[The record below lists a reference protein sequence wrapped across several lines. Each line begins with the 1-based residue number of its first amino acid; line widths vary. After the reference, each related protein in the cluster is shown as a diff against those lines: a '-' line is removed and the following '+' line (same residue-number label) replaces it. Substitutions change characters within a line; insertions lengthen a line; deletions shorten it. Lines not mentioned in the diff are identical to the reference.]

1 MYQFVMKGGY
11 LMYPI
16 MFCSVLTLAIL
27 FERLFA
33 LRRSRVIPER
43 FIIEVSDLVRQQR
56 MEDAMT
62 QCRLNDSSIAR
73 VLMAGIS
80 RHHKSRPQVKEAIED
95 VGRLEAAN
103 LERFLTILGTI
114 AGIAPLLGL
123 LGTVTGMIKA
133 FNVISHAGIGNPQM
147 LAGGISEA
155 LITTAAGL
163 TVAIPA
169 FVFYKLLRSRVD
181 KRILRMERVSIEV
194 LDLIDH
200 EKGSEGS
207 S

>member
-16 MFCSVLTLAIL
+16 ILCSILTLAIL

-33 LRRSRVIPER
+33 LRRSRIIPEK

-56 MEDAMT
+56 MEDALT
-62 QCRLNDSSIAR
+62 QCRLNESSISR
-73 VLMAGIS
+73 ILMAGIS
-80 RHHKSRPQVKEAIED
+80 RHDKSRQQVKEAIED
-95 VGRLEAAN
+95 IGRLEAAN
-103 LERFLTILGTI
+103 LERYLTILGTI

-133 FNVISHAGIGNPQM
+133 FSVISHAGIGNPQM

-181 KRILRMERVSIEV
+181 KRILRMERVSIEL
-194 LDLIDH
+194 LDLINQ
-200 EKGSEGS
+200 EKG
-207 S
+207 

>member
-16 MFCSVLTLAIL
+16 ILCSILTLAIL

-33 LRRSRVIPER
+33 LRRSRIIPEK

-56 MEDAMT
+56 MEDALT
-62 QCRLNDSSIAR
+62 QCRLNDSSISR
-73 VLMAGIS
+73 ILMAGIS
-80 RHHKSRPQVKEAIED
+80 RYQRSRQQVKEAIED
-95 VGRLEAAN
+95 IGRLEAAN
-103 LERFLTILGTI
+103 LERYLAILGTI

-133 FNVISHAGIGNPQM
+133 FSVISHAGIGNPQM

-181 KRILRMERVSIEV
+181 KRILRM
-194 LDLIDH
+194 
-200 EKGSEGS
+200 
-207 S
+207 

>member
-16 MFCSVLTLAIL
+16 MICSVLTLAIL

-33 LRRSRVIPER
+33 LRRSRIIPDK

-56 MEDAMT
+56 MEDALT
-62 QCRLNDSSIAR
+62 QCRLNNSSIAR

-80 RHHKSRPQVKEAIED
+80 RHNKSRQQVKEAIED

-133 FNVISHAGIGNPQM
+133 FSVISHAGIGNPQM

-169 FVFYKLLRSRVD
+169 FVFFKLLRSRVD
-181 KRILRMERVSIEV
+181 KRILRMERVSIEI
-194 LDLIDH
+194 LDLIDQ
-200 EKGSEGS
+200 EGELG
-207 S
+207 

>member
-1 MYQFVMKGGY
+1 MYQFVMKGGV

-16 MFCSVLTLAIL
+16 LLCSILTLAIL

-33 LRRSRVIPER
+33 LRRSRVIPEK
-43 FIIEVSDLVRQQR
+43 FIIEVRDLVRQGR

-62 QCRLNDSSIAR
+62 KCRLNDSSIAR

-80 RHHKSRPQVKEAIED
+80 RHTKPHQQIKEAIED

-163 TVAIPA
+163 VVAIPA
-169 FVFYKLLRSRVD
+169 FVFYKILRARVD
-181 KRILRMERVSIEV
+181 KRILRMERVSLEM
-194 LDLIDH
+194 LDLIGQDN
-200 EKGSEGS
+200 E
-207 S
+207 

>member
-16 MFCSVLTLAIL
+16 MICSVLTLAIL

-33 LRRSRVIPER
+33 LRRSRIIPDK

-56 MEDAMT
+56 MEDALT
-62 QCRLNDSSIAR
+62 QCRLNNSSIAR

-80 RHHKSRPQVKEAIED
+80 RHNKSRQQVKEAIED

-133 FNVISHAGIGNPQM
+133 FSVISHAGIGNPQM

-155 LITTAAGL
+155 LITTATGL

-181 KRILRMERVSIEV
+181 KRILRMERVSIEI

-200 EKGSEGS
+200 DGE
-207 S
+207 

>member
-16 MFCSVLTLAIL
+16 MFCSVLTLAIF

-33 LRRSRVIPER
+33 LRRSRIIPDK

-62 QCRLNDSSIAR
+62 QCRLNNSSIAR

-80 RHHKSRPQVKEAIED
+80 RHDKSRQQVKEAIED
-95 VGRLEAAN
+95 VGRLEAAT

-133 FNVISHAGIGNPQM
+133 FNVISLAGIGNPQM

-169 FVFYKLLRSRVD
+169 FVFYKFLRSRVD
-181 KRILRMERVSIEV
+181 KRVLRMERASIEI
-194 LDLIDH
+194 LDLIDQ
-200 EKGSEGS
+200 EGERG
-207 S
+207 

>member
-16 MFCSVLTLAIL
+16 ILCSILTLAIL

-33 LRRSRVIPER
+33 LRRSRIIPEK

-56 MEDAMT
+56 MEDALT
-62 QCRLNDSSIAR
+62 QCRLNDSSISR
-73 VLMAGIS
+73 ILMAGIS
-80 RHHKSRPQVKEAIED
+80 RHDKSRQQVKEAIED
-95 VGRLEAAN
+95 IGRLEAAN
-103 LERFLTILGTI
+103 LERFLNILGTI

-133 FNVISHAGIGNPQM
+133 FSVISHAGIGNPQM

-181 KRILRMERVSIEV
+181 KRILRMERVSIEL
-194 LDLIDH
+194 LDLINQ
-200 EKGSEGS
+200 EKE
-207 S
+207 

>member
-16 MFCSVLTLAIL
+16 MLCSVLTLAIF

-33 LRRSRVIPER
+33 LRRSRIIPEK

-62 QCRLNDSSIAR
+62 QCRLNNSSISR

-80 RHHKSRPQVKEAIED
+80 RHNRTRQQVKEAIED
-95 VGRLEAAN
+95 VGRLEAAT

-133 FNVISHAGIGNPQM
+133 FTVISNAGIGNPQM

-169 FVFYKLLRSRVD
+169 FVFYKFLRSRVD
-181 KRILRMERVSIEV
+181 KRILIMEKASIDI
-194 LDLIDH
+194 LDLIDQ
-200 EKGSEGS
+200 EKG
-207 S
+207 

>member
-16 MFCSVLTLAIL
+16 MFCSVLTLAIF

-33 LRRSRVIPER
+33 LRRSRIIPDK

-62 QCRLNDSSIAR
+62 QCRLNNSSIAR

-80 RHHKSRPQVKEAIED
+80 RHNRSRQQVKEAIED
-95 VGRLEAAN
+95 VGRLAAAT

-133 FNVISHAGIGNPQM
+133 FSVISHAGIGNPQM

-169 FVFYKLLRSRVD
+169 FVFYKFLRSRVD
-181 KRILRMERVSIEV
+181 KRVLLMERASIEI
-194 LDLIDH
+194 LDLIDQ
-200 EKGSEGS
+200 EKG
-207 S
+207 

>member
-16 MFCSVLTLAIL
+16 MICSVLTLAIL

-33 LRRSRVIPER
+33 LRRSRIIPDK

-56 MEDAMT
+56 MEDALT
-62 QCRLNDSSIAR
+62 QCRLNNSSIAR

-80 RHHKSRPQVKEAIED
+80 RHNKSRQQVKEAIED

-133 FNVISHAGIGNPQM
+133 FSVISHAGIGNPQM

-155 LITTAAGL
+155 LITTATGL

-181 KRILRMERVSIEV
+181 KRILRMERVSIEI
-194 LDLIDH
+194 LDLIDQDG
-200 EKGSEGS
+200 E
-207 S
+207 

>member
-16 MFCSVLTLAIL
+16 MLCSILTMAIL

-33 LRRSRVIPER
+33 LRRSRIIPER

-62 QCRLNDSSIAR
+62 QCRLNNSSIAR

-80 RHHKSRPQVKEAIED
+80 RHDKPRQQVKEAIED
-95 VGRLEAAN
+95 VGRLEAAI

-163 TVAIPA
+163 SVAIPA

-194 LDLIDH
+194 LDLIDQ
-200 EKGSEGS
+200 ENGRG
-207 S
+207 

>member
-16 MFCSVLTLAIL
+16 MLCSILTMAIL

-33 LRRSRVIPER
+33 LRRSRIIPEK

-62 QCRLNDSSIAR
+62 QCRLNNSSIAR

-80 RHHKSRPQVKEAIED
+80 RHNKPRQQVKEAIED
-95 VGRLEAAN
+95 VGRLEAAI

-155 LITTAAGL
+155 LITTATGL
-163 TVAIPA
+163 SVAIPA

-200 EKGSEGS
+200 NGGRG
-207 S
+207 

>member
-16 MFCSVLTLAIL
+16 IFCSVLTLAIFL
-27 FERLFA
+27 ERLFA
-33 LRRSRVIPER
+33 LRRSRVIPDK

-62 QCRLNDSSIAR
+62 QCRLNNSSIAR
-73 VLMAGIS
+73 ILMAGIS
-80 RHHKSRPQVKEAIED
+80 RHHKSRQQVKEAIED
-95 VGRLEAAN
+95 VGHLEAAT

-133 FNVISHAGIGNPQM
+133 FSVISHAGIGNPQM

-169 FVFYKLLRSRVD
+169 FVFYKFLRSRVD
-181 KRILRMERVSIEV
+181 KRILRMERASIEI
-194 LDLIDH
+194 LDLIDQ
-200 EKGSEGS
+200 ETGQG
-207 S
+207 

>member
-16 MFCSVLTLAIL
+16 ILCSILTMAIL

-33 LRRSRVIPER
+33 LRRSRIIPEK

-56 MEDAMT
+56 MEDALT
-62 QCRLNDSSIAR
+62 QCRLNDSSISR
-73 VLMAGIS
+73 ILMAGIS
-80 RHHKSRPQVKEAIED
+80 RHDKSRQQVKEAIED
-95 VGRLEAAN
+95 IGRLEAAN
-103 LERFLTILGTI
+103 LERFLNILGTI
-114 AGIAPLLGL
+114 AGIAPLLRL

-133 FNVISHAGIGNPQM
+133 FSVISHAGIGNPQM

-181 KRILRMERVSIEV
+181 KRILRMERVSIEL
-194 LDLIDH
+194 LDLINQ
-200 EKGSEGS
+200 EKE
-207 S
+207 

>member
-16 MFCSVLTLAIL
+16 MVCSILTLAIL

-33 LRRSRVIPER
+33 LRRSRIIPEK
-43 FIIEVSDLVRQQR
+43 FIIEVSDLVRQGR

-62 QCRLNDSSIAR
+62 QCRLNNSSIAR

-80 RHHKSRPQVKEAIED
+80 RHDKSRMQVKEAIED
-95 VGRLEAAN
+95 IGRLEAAN

-133 FNVISHAGIGNPQM
+133 FSVISQAGIGNPQM

-181 KRILRMERVSIEV
+181 KRILRMERVSIEI
-194 LDLIDH
+194 LDLIDQ
-200 EKGSEGS
+200 EGERG
-207 S
+207 

>member
-16 MFCSVLTLAIL
+16 ILCSILTLAIL

-33 LRRSRVIPER
+33 LRRSRIIPEK
-43 FIIEVSDLVRQQR
+43 FIIEVSDLVRQNR
-56 MEDAMT
+56 MEDALT
-62 QCRLNDSSIAR
+62 QCRMNDSSISR
-73 VLMAGIS
+73 ILMAGIA
-80 RHHKSRPQVKEAIED
+80 RHDKSRQQVKEAIED
-95 VGRLEAAN
+95 IGRLEAAN
-103 LERFLTILGTI
+103 LERFLNILGTI

-133 FNVISHAGIGNPQM
+133 FSVISHAGIGNPQM

-163 TVAIPA
+163 TVAIPS

-181 KRILRMERVSIEV
+181 KRILRMERVSIEM
-194 LDLIDH
+194 LDLINL
-200 EKGSEGS
+200 EKE
-207 S
+207 

>member
-16 MFCSVLTLAIL
+16 ILCSILTLAIL

-33 LRRSRVIPER
+33 LRRSRIIPEK

-62 QCRLNDSSIAR
+62 QCRLNDSSISR
-73 VLMAGIS
+73 IMMAGIS
-80 RHHKSRPQVKEAIED
+80 RHDKSRQQVKEAIED
-95 VGRLEAAN
+95 MGRLEAAN
-103 LERFLTILGTI
+103 LERFLNILGTI

-133 FNVISHAGIGNPQM
+133 FSVISHAGIGNPQM

-163 TVAIPA
+163 TVAIPS

-181 KRILRMERVSIEV
+181 KRILRMERVSIEL
-194 LDLIDH
+194 LDLINL
-200 EKGSEGS
+200 EKG
-207 S
+207 

>member
-16 MFCSVLTLAIL
+16 MICSIITLAIL

-33 LRRSRVIPER
+33 LRRSRIIPEK
-43 FIIEVSDLVRQQR
+43 FIIEVSDLVRQER

-62 QCRLNDSSIAR
+62 QCRLNNSSIAR

-80 RHHKSRPQVKEAIED
+80 RHKKTRMQVKEAIED

-103 LERFLTILGTI
+103 LERFLTVLGTI

-133 FNVISHAGIGNPQM
+133 FSVISQAGIGNPQM

-181 KRILRMERVSIEV
+181 KRILRMERVSIEI
-194 LDLIDH
+194 LDLIDQ
-200 EKGSEGS
+200 EGGRGE
-207 S
+207 

>member
-16 MFCSVLTLAIL
+16 MICSVLTLAIL

-33 LRRSRVIPER
+33 LRRSRIIPEK
-43 FIIEVSDLVRQQR
+43 FIVEVSDLVRQQR
-56 MEDAMT
+56 MEDALT
-62 QCRLNDSSIAR
+62 QCRLNNSSIAR
-73 VLMAGIS
+73 ILMAGIS
-80 RHHKSRPQVKEAIED
+80 RHNKSRQQVKEAIED
-95 VGRLEAAN
+95 IGRLEAAN

-133 FNVISHAGIGNPQM
+133 FSVISHAGIGNPQM

-155 LITTAAGL
+155 LITTATGL

-169 FVFYKLLRSRVD
+169 FVFYKFLRSRVD
-181 KRILRMERVSIEV
+181 KRILRMERVSIEI
-194 LDLIDH
+194 LDLIDQ
-200 EKGSEGS
+200 EGE
-207 S
+207 

>member
-16 MFCSVLTLAIL
+16 ILCSILTVAIL

-33 LRRSRVIPER
+33 LRRSRIIPEK
-43 FIIEVSDLVRQQR
+43 FIIEVTDLVRQQR
-56 MEDAMT
+56 MEDALT
-62 QCRLNDSSIAR
+62 QCRLNDSSISR
-73 VLMAGIS
+73 ILMAGIS
-80 RHHKSRPQVKEAIED
+80 RHKKSRQQVKEAIED
-95 VGRLEAAN
+95 IGRLEAAN

-133 FNVISHAGIGNPQM
+133 FSVISHAGIGNPQM

-181 KRILRMERVSIEV
+181 KRILRMERVSIEL
-194 LDLIDH
+194 LDLINQ
-200 EKGSEGS
+200 EEG
-207 S
+207 

>member
-16 MFCSVLTLAIL
+16 ILCSILTVAIL

-33 LRRSRVIPER
+33 LRRSRIIPEK

-56 MEDAMT
+56 MEDALT
-62 QCRLNDSSIAR
+62 QCRLNDSSISR
-73 VLMAGIS
+73 ILMAGIS
-80 RHHKSRPQVKEAIED
+80 RHDKSRQQVKEAIED
-95 VGRLEAAN
+95 IGRLEAAN
-103 LERFLTILGTI
+103 LERYLTILGTI

-133 FNVISHAGIGNPQM
+133 FSVISHAGIGNPQM

-181 KRILRMERVSIEV
+181 KRILRMERVSIEL
-194 LDLIDH
+194 LDLINQ
-200 EKGSEGS
+200 EKG
-207 S
+207 

>member
-16 MFCSVLTLAIL
+16 ILCSILTLAIL

-33 LRRSRVIPER
+33 LRRSRIIPEK
-43 FIIEVSDLVRQQR
+43 FIIEVTDLVRQQR
-56 MEDAMT
+56 MEDALT
-62 QCRLNDSSIAR
+62 QCRLNDSSISR
-73 VLMAGIS
+73 ILMAGIS
-80 RHHKSRPQVKEAIED
+80 RHKKSRQQVKEAIED
-95 VGRLEAAN
+95 IGRLEAAN

-133 FNVISHAGIGNPQM
+133 FSVISHAGIGNPQM

-181 KRILRMERVSIEV
+181 KRILRMERVSIEL
-194 LDLIDH
+194 LDLINQ
-200 EKGSEGS
+200 EEG
-207 S
+207 

>member
-16 MFCSVLTLAIL
+16 MLCSILTMAIL

-33 LRRSRVIPER
+33 LRRSRIIPER

-62 QCRLNDSSIAR
+62 QCRLNNSSIAR
-73 VLMAGIS
+73 ILMSGIS
-80 RHHKSRPQVKEAIED
+80 RHDKPRQQVKEAIED
-95 VGRLEAAN
+95 VGRLEAAV

-163 TVAIPA
+163 SVAIPA

-194 LDLIDH
+194 LDLIDQ
-200 EKGSEGS
+200 ENGRG
-207 S
+207 

>member
-16 MFCSVLTLAIL
+16 MFCSVLTLAIF

-33 LRRSRVIPER
+33 LRRSRVIPDK
-43 FIIEVSDLVRQQR
+43 FIIEVSDLVRQKR
-56 MEDAMT
+56 MEDALT
-62 QCRLNDSSIAR
+62 QCRLNNSSIAR
-73 VLMAGIS
+73 VLMAGIA
-80 RHHKSRPQVKEAIED
+80 RHDKSRQQVKEAVED
-95 VGRLEAAN
+95 VGRLEAAT

-133 FNVISHAGIGNPQM
+133 FSVISNAGIGNPQM

-169 FVFYKLLRSRVD
+169 FVFFKFLRSRVD
-181 KRILRMERVSIEV
+181 KRILRMERVSIEI
-194 LDLIDH
+194 LDLIDQ
-200 EKGSEGS
+200 EKE
-207 S
+207 

>member
-16 MFCSVLTLAIL
+16 ILCSILTLAIL

-33 LRRSRVIPER
+33 LRRSRIIPEK

-56 MEDAMT
+56 MEDALT
-62 QCRLNDSSIAR
+62 QCRLNDSSISR
-73 VLMAGIS
+73 ILMAGIS
-80 RHHKSRPQVKEAIED
+80 RYQRSRQQVKEAIED
-95 VGRLEAAN
+95 IGRLEAAN
-103 LERFLTILGTI
+103 LERYLAILGTI

-133 FNVISHAGIGNPQM
+133 FSVISHAGIGNPQM

-181 KRILRMERVSIEV
+181 KRILRMERVSIEL
-194 LDLIDH
+194 LDLINQ
-200 EKGSEGS
+200 EKG
-207 S
+207 

>member
-16 MFCSVLTLAIL
+16 MLCSILTLAIL

-33 LRRSRVIPER
+33 LRRSRIIPEK

-62 QCRLNDSSIAR
+62 QCRLNNSSIAR

-80 RHHKSRPQVKEAIED
+80 RHNKPRQQVKEAIED
-95 VGRLEAAN
+95 IGRIEAAV

-155 LITTAAGL
+155 LITTATGL
-163 TVAIPA
+163 SVAIPA

-200 EKGSEGS
+200 NGGEKG
-207 S
+207 

>member
-16 MFCSVLTLAIL
+16 ILCSILTMAIL

-33 LRRSRVIPER
+33 LRRSRIIPEK

-56 MEDAMT
+56 MEDALT
-62 QCRLNDSSIAR
+62 QCRLNDSSISR
-73 VLMAGIS
+73 ILMAGIS
-80 RHHKSRPQVKEAIED
+80 RHDKSRQQVKEAIED
-95 VGRLEAAN
+95 IGRLEAAN
-103 LERFLTILGTI
+103 LERFLNILGTI

-133 FNVISHAGIGNPQM
+133 FSVISHAGIGNPQM

-181 KRILRMERVSIEV
+181 KRILRMERVSIEL
-194 LDLIDH
+194 LDLINQ
-200 EKGSEGS
+200 EKE
-207 S
+207 

>member
-16 MFCSVLTLAIL
+16 MICSVLTVAIL

-33 LRRSRVIPER
+33 LRRSRIIPEK

-56 MEDAMT
+56 MEDALT
-62 QCRLNDSSIAR
+62 QCRLNDSSISR

-80 RHHKSRPQVKEAIED
+80 RHKKPRLQVKEA
-95 VGRLEAAN
+95 
-103 LERFLTILGTI
+103 LGTI

-133 FNVISHAGIGNPQM
+133 FSVISHAGIGNPQM

-181 KRILRMERVSIEV
+181 KRILRMERVSIEI
-194 LDLIDH
+194 LDLIDQ
-200 EKGSEGS
+200 EGRRGE
-207 S
+207 

>member
-16 MFCSVLTLAIL
+16 ILCSILTLAIL

-33 LRRSRVIPER
+33 LRRSRVIPEK

-56 MEDAMT
+56 MEDALT
-62 QCRLNDSSIAR
+62 QCRLNDSSISR
-73 VLMAGIS
+73 VLSAGIS
-80 RHHKSRPQVKEAIED
+80 RHKKSRQQVKEAIED
-95 VGRLEAAN
+95 VGRLEAAT

-133 FNVISHAGIGNPQM
+133 FSVISHAGIGNPQM

-194 LDLIDH
+194 LDLIDQ
-200 EKGSEGS
+200 EEGRG
-207 S
+207 

>member
-16 MFCSVLTLAIL
+16 IFCSILTLAIL
-27 FERLFA
+27 LERLFA
-33 LRRSRVIPER
+33 LRRSRIIPEK
-43 FIIEVSDLVRQQR
+43 FIIEVSDLVRRRR
-56 MEDAMT
+56 MDDALT
-62 QCRLNDSSIAR
+62 RCRLNNSSIAR

-80 RHHKSRPQVKEAIED
+80 RHERPRQQVKEAIED

-133 FNVISHAGIGNPQM
+133 FSVISNAGIGNPQM

-169 FVFYKLLRSRVD
+169 FVFYKFLRSRVD
-181 KRILRMERVSIEV
+181 KRVLRMERVSIEI
-194 LDLIDH
+194 LDLMDQG
-200 EKGSEGS
+200 ESGE
-207 S
+207 

>member
-16 MFCSVLTLAIL
+16 MFCSVLTLAIF

-33 LRRSRVIPER
+33 LRRSRIIPDK

-56 MEDAMT
+56 MEDALT
-62 QCRLNDSSIAR
+62 QCRLNNSSIAR

-80 RHHKSRPQVKEAIED
+80 RHNKSRQQVKEAIED
-95 VGRLEAAN
+95 VGRLEAAT

-133 FNVISHAGIGNPQM
+133 FTVISNAGIGNPQM

-169 FVFYKLLRSRVD
+169 FVFYKFLRSRVD
-181 KRILRMERVSIEV
+181 KRILRMERASIEI
-194 LDLIDH
+194 LDLIDQ
-200 EKGSEGS
+200 EKG
-207 S
+207 

>member
-16 MFCSVLTLAIL
+16 MFCSVLTLAIF

-33 LRRSRVIPER
+33 LRRSRVIPDK
-43 FIIEVSDLVRQQR
+43 FIIEVSDLVRQAR
-56 MEDAMT
+56 MEDALT
-62 QCRLNDSSIAR
+62 QCRLNNSSIAR

-80 RHHKSRPQVKEAIED
+80 RHNKSRQQVKEAIED
-95 VGRLEAAN
+95 VGRLEAAT

-133 FNVISHAGIGNPQM
+133 FTVISNAGIGNPQM

-169 FVFYKLLRSRVD
+169 FVFYKFLRSRVD
-181 KRILRMERVSIEV
+181 KRILRMERASIEI
-194 LDLIDH
+194 LDLMDQ
-200 EKGSEGS
+200 EKE
-207 S
+207 

>member
-16 MFCSVLTLAIL
+16 ILCSIITLAIL

-33 LRRSRVIPER
+33 LRRSRTIPEK

-56 MEDAMT
+56 MEDALT
-62 QCRLNDSSIAR
+62 QCRLNESSISR
-73 VLMAGIS
+73 VLQAGIS
-80 RHHKSRPQVKEAIED
+80 RHSKPRQQVKEAIED
-95 VGRLEAAN
+95 VGHLEAAN
-103 LERFLTILGTI
+103 LERFLNILGTI

-133 FNVISHAGIGNPQM
+133 FSVISQAGIGNPQM

-169 FVFYKLLRSRVD
+169 FVCFKILRSRVD
-181 KRILRMERVSIEV
+181 KRILRMERVSIEI
-194 LDLIDH
+194 LDLIDQ
-200 EKGSEGS
+200 EEVRG
-207 S
+207 

>member
-1 MYQFVMKGGY
+1 MYQFIMKGGF

-16 MFCSVLTLAIL
+16 ILCSIITLAIL

-33 LRRSRVIPER
+33 LRRSRIIPEK

-56 MEDAMT
+56 MEDALT
-62 QCRLNDSSIAR
+62 QCRLNNSSISR
-73 VLMAGIS
+73 VLQAGIS
-80 RHHKSRPQVKEAIED
+80 RHNKPRQQVKEAIED
-95 VGRLEAAN
+95 VGHLEAAN
-103 LERFLTILGTI
+103 LERFLNILGTI

-133 FNVISHAGIGNPQM
+133 FSVISQAGIGNPQM

-169 FVFYKLLRSRVD
+169 FVCFKILRSRVD
-181 KRILRMERVSIEV
+181 KRILRMERVSIEI
-194 LDLIDH
+194 LDLIDQ
-200 EKGSEGS
+200 EEVRG
-207 S
+207 

>member
-16 MFCSVLTLAIL
+16 MLCSVLTLAIF

-33 LRRSRVIPER
+33 LRRSRVIPDK

-56 MEDAMT
+56 MEDALT
-62 QCRLNDSSIAR
+62 QCRLNNSSIAR

-80 RHHKSRPQVKEAIED
+80 RHNKSRQQVKEAIED
-95 VGRLEAAN
+95 IGRLEAAT

-133 FNVISHAGIGNPQM
+133 FSVISNAGIGNPQM

-169 FVFYKLLRSRVD
+169 FVFYKFLRSRVD
-181 KRILRMERVSIEV
+181 KRILRMERASIEI

-200 EKGSEGS
+200 DKG
-207 S
+207 